1 MKCEDMKAKVEAVI
15 SENKNA
21 DRYEMNKILRALAN
35 DMGIAWNVL
44 RDWMCDND
52 YIHAYNRVFVMLK
65 TNQQEC

>member
-1 MKCEDMKAKVEAVI
+1 MKYDMKEKVEAVI

-21 DRYEMNKILRALAN
+21 DRYEMNKILRALAK

-44 RDWMCDND
+44 RDWMADNG

-65 TNQQEC
+65 TNQQ